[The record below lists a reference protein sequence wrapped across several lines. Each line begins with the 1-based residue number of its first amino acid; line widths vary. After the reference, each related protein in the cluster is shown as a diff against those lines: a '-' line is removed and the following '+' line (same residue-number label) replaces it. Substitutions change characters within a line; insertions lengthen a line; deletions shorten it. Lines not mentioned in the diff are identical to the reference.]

1 MTRLLIIDD
10 HAVVRQGLVQAFCD
24 QGFDSIETAGNL
36 KEARAKIAAFNPEA
50 IIVDLNLPDGS
61 GLEIVQWV
69 RKQSADVTII
79 ILSLNDP
86 AQFVKIARSSGANA
100 YLSKSQSMPEIISS
114 VTFALLNPGTF
125 TSNLTAD
132 QSPDFD
138 LTPREIEVLY
148 LLAEG
153 ASNLEIST
161 KLYISIST
169 VKTHIS
175 ALMRKLQC
183 TNRTAA
189 AKIAR
194 DNGFLL

>member
-10 HAVVRQGLVQAFCD
+10 HAVVRQGLVQAFKE
-24 QGFDSIETAGNL
+24 QGFASIETAGSI
-36 KEARAKIAAFNPEA
+36 KQARAKIAAFNPEA

-69 RKQSADVTII
+69 RKHSTKIAII

-86 AQFVKIARSSGANA
+86 AQYIKIARSSGANA
-100 YLSKSQSMPEIISS
+100 YLSKSQSMQEIISS
-114 VTFALLNPGTF
+114 VTFALSNPGSF
-125 TSNLTAD
+125 TSALTAD
-132 QSPDFD
+132 QHLDFD

-148 LLAEG
+148 LLADG
-153 ASNLEIST
+153 ASNSDISS
-161 KLYISIST
+161 KLYISLST

-175 ALMRKLQC
+175 SLMRKLQC

>member
-24 QGFDSIETAGNL
+24 KGFDSIETAGNL
-36 KEARAKIAAFNPEA
+36 REARAKIAAFNPEA

-61 GLEIVQWV
+61 GLEVVQWV
-69 RKQSADVTII
+69 RKHSTNVAII
-79 ILSLNDP
+79 ILSMNDP
-86 AQFVKIARSSGANA
+86 AQFIKVARSSGANA

-114 VTFALLNPGTF
+114 VTFALSNPGTF
-125 TSNLTAD
+125 TSSLTAD
-132 QSPDFD
+132 QQQAFD

-153 ASNLEIST
+153 ASNVEISRR
-161 KLYISIST
+161 LFISIST

-175 ALMRKLQC
+175 GLMRKLQC

-194 DNGFLL
+194 DHGLLL

>member
-10 HAVVRQGLVQAFCD
+10 HAVVRQGLVQAFSD
-24 QGFDSIETAGNL
+24 KGFTSIETAGNL
-36 KEARAKIAAFNPEA
+36 KEARAKIAALNPEA

-69 RKQSADVTII
+69 RKLSADVAII

-86 AQFVKIARSSGANA
+86 AQFIKIARSSGANA

-114 VTFALLNPGTF
+114 VTFALSNPGSF
-125 TSNLTAD
+125 TSTLTAD
-132 QSPDFD
+132 PSLDFD

-153 ASNLEIST
+153 ASNSDISL
-161 KLYISIST
+161 KLFISLST

>member
-69 RKQSADVTII
+69 RKHSADVAII
-79 ILSLNDP
+79 ILSLKDP
-86 AQFVKIARSSGANA
+86 AQFVKIA
-100 YLSKSQSMPEIISS
+100 LSKSQSMPEIISS
-114 VTFALLNPGTF
+114 VIFALSNPGSF
-125 TSNLTAD
+125 TSSLTTG

-153 ASNLEIST
+153 ASNLEISS

>member
-10 HAVVRQGLVQAFCD
+10 HAVVRLGLVQAFSD
-24 QGFDSIETAGNL
+24 KGFTSIETAGNL
-36 KEARAKIAAFNPEA
+36 KEARAKIAALNPEA

-69 RKQSADVTII
+69 RKLSADVAII

-86 AQFVKIARSSGANA
+86 AQFIKIARSSGANA

-114 VTFALLNPGTF
+114 VTFALSNPGSF
-125 TSNLTAD
+125 TSTLTAD
-132 QSPDFD
+132 QPFDFD

-153 ASNLEIST
+153 ASNSDISL
-161 KLYISIST
+161 KLFISLST

>member
-10 HAVVRQGLVQAFCD
+10 HAVVRQGLFQAFKEN
-24 QGFDSIETAGNL
+24 GFTSIETAGSLN
-36 KEARAKIAAFNPEA
+36 EARSKIAAFNPGA

-69 RKQSADVTII
+69 RKHSGDTAII

-86 AQFVKIARSSGANA
+86 TQFVKIARSSGANA
-100 YLSKSQSMPEIISS
+100 YLSKSQSMQEIMSAIN
-114 VTFALLNPGTF
+114 FALSNPGSF
-125 TSNLTAD
+125 TSTLTAD
-132 QSPDFD
+132 RVANFD

-153 ASNLEIST
+153 ASNVDISSR
-161 KLYISIST
+161 LYISIST

-175 ALMRKLQC
+175 SVMRKLQC
-183 TNRTAA
+183 SNRTAA

-194 DNGFLL
+194 ENGYLL

>member
-10 HAVVRQGLVQAFCD
+10 HAVVRQGLVQAFSD
-24 QGFDSIETAGNL
+24 KGFTSIETAGNL
-36 KEARAKIAAFNPEA
+36 KEARAKIAALNPEA

-69 RKQSADVTII
+69 RKLSADVAII

-86 AQFVKIARSSGANA
+86 AQFIKIARSSGANA

-114 VTFALLNPGTF
+114 VTFALSNPGSF
-125 TSNLTAD
+125 TSTLTAD
-132 QSPDFD
+132 PSLDFD

-153 ASNLEIST
+153 ASNSDISL
-161 KLYISIST
+161 KLFISIST
-169 VKTHIS
+169 VKSHIS

>member
-10 HAVVRQGLVQAFCD
+10 HAVVRQGLVQAFSD
-24 QGFDSIETAGNL
+24 KGFTSIETAGNL
-36 KEARAKIAAFNPEA
+36 KEARAKIAALNPEA

-69 RKQSADVTII
+69 RKLSADVAII

-86 AQFVKIARSSGANA
+86 SQFIKIARSSGANA

-114 VTFALLNPGTF
+114 VTFALSNPGSF
-125 TSNLTAD
+125 TSTITAD
-132 QSPDFD
+132 QPLDFD
-138 LTPREIEVLY
+138 LTAREIEVLY

-153 ASNLEIST
+153 ASNSDISL
-161 KLYISIST
+161 KLFISIST
-169 VKTHIS
+169 VKSHIS

-189 AKIAR
+189 ARIAR

>member
-10 HAVVRQGLVQAFCD
+10 HAVVRQGLVQASKEN
-24 QGFDSIETAGNL
+24 GFTSIETAGSLN
-36 KEARAKIAAFNPEA
+36 EARSKIAAFNPGA

-69 RKQSADVTII
+69 RKHSGDTAII

-86 AQFVKIARSSGANA
+86 TQFVKIARSSGANA
-100 YLSKSQSMPEIISS
+100 YLSKSQSMQEIMSA
-114 VTFALLNPGTF
+114 VNFALSNPGSF
-125 TSNLTAD
+125 TSTLTAD
-132 QSPDFD
+132 RSADFD
-138 LTPREIEVLY
+138 LTPREIEVLH
-148 LLAEG
+148 LLADG
-153 ASNLEIST
+153 ASNVDISS

-175 ALMRKLQC
+175 SVMRKLQC
-183 TNRTAA
+183 SNRTAA

-194 DNGFLL
+194 ENGFLL

>member
-10 HAVVRQGLVQAFCD
+10 HAVVRQGLVQAFSD
-24 QGFDSIETAGNL
+24 KGFTSIETAGNL
-36 KEARAKIAAFNPEA
+36 KEARAKIAALNPEA

-69 RKQSADVTII
+69 RKLSADVAII

-86 AQFVKIARSSGANA
+86 AQFIKIARSSGANA

-114 VTFALLNPGTF
+114 VTFALSNPGSF
-125 TSNLTAD
+125 TSTLTAD
-132 QSPDFD
+132 PSLDFD

-153 ASNLEIST
+153 ASNSDISL
-161 KLYISIST
+161 KLFISIST

-183 TNRTAA
+183 TNRTTA

>member
-10 HAVVRQGLVQAFCD
+10 HAVVRQGIMQAFNN
-24 QGFDSIETAGNL
+24 QGFTSVETAGTL

-69 RKQSADVTII
+69 REFSAEIAII
-79 ILSLNDP
+79 ILSMNDP

-100 YLSKSQSMPEIISS
+100 YLSKSQSMSEIISS
-114 VTFALLNPGTF
+114 VNFALSNPGSF
-125 TSNLTAD
+125 TSTLAAE
-132 QSPDFD
+132 QPFDFD

-153 ASNLEIST
+153 TSNLDISL
-161 KLYISIST
+161 KLFISIST

-194 DNGFLL
+194 DNGLLL

>member
-69 RKQSADVTII
+69 RKHSADVAIV
-79 ILSLNDP
+79 ILSLKDP

-114 VTFALLNPGTF
+114 VIFALSNTGSF
-125 TSNLTAD
+125 TSSLTTG

-153 ASNLEIST
+153 ASNLEISS

-183 TNRTAA
+183 ANRTAA

>member
-1 MTRLLIIDD
+1 V
-10 HAVVRQGLVQAFCD
+10 A
-24 QGFDSIETAGNL
+24 
-36 KEARAKIAAFNPEA
+36 
-50 IIVDLNLPDGS
+50 
-61 GLEIVQWV
+61 
-69 RKQSADVTII
+69 II

-86 AQFVKIARSSGANA
+86 SQFIKIARSSGANA

-114 VTFALLNPGTF
+114 VTFALSNPGSF
-125 TSNLTAD
+125 TSTLTAD
-132 QSPDFD
+132 QPFDFE

-153 ASNLEIST
+153 ASNSDISL
-161 KLYISIST
+161 KLFISIST
-169 VKTHIS
+169 VKSHIS

-189 AKIAR
+189 ARIAR

>member
-10 HAVVRQGLVQAFCD
+10 HAVVRQGIIQAFNN
-24 QGFDSIETAGNL
+24 QGFTSVETAGTL

-50 IIVDLNLPDGS
+50 IIIDLNLPDGS

-69 RKQSADVTII
+69 REFSAEIAII
-79 ILSLNDP
+79 ILSMNDP

-100 YLSKSQSMPEIISS
+100 YLSKSQSMSEIISS
-114 VTFALLNPGTF
+114 VNFALSNPGSF
-125 TSNLTAD
+125 TSTLAAE
-132 QSPDFD
+132 QPFDFD

-153 ASNLEIST
+153 TSNLDISL
-161 KLYISIST
+161 KLFISIST

-189 AKIAR
+189 ARIAR
-194 DNGFLL
+194 DNGLLL

>member
-24 QGFDSIETAGNL
+24 KGFDSIETAGNL
-36 KEARAKIAAFNPEA
+36 REARAKIAAFNPEA

-61 GLEIVQWV
+61 GLEVVQWV
-69 RKQSADVTII
+69 RKHSTNVAII
-79 ILSLNDP
+79 ILSMNDP
-86 AQFVKIARSSGANA
+86 AQFIKVARSSGANA

-114 VTFALLNPGTF
+114 VTFALSNPGTF

-132 QSPDFD
+132 QQQDFD

-153 ASNLEIST
+153 ASNVEISRR
-161 KLYISIST
+161 LFISIST

-175 ALMRKLQC
+175 GLMRKLQC

-194 DNGFLL
+194 DHGLLL

>member
-10 HAVVRQGLVQAFCD
+10 HAVVRQGLIQAFND
-24 QGFDSIETAGNL
+24 KGFASIESAGTL

-69 RKQSADVTII
+69 RKFSADIAII

-86 AQFVKIARSSGANA
+86 AQFIKIARSSGANA
-100 YLSKSQSMPEIISS
+100 YLSKSQTMSEIISS
-114 VTFALLNPGTF
+114 VIFALSNPGSF
-125 TSNLTAD
+125 TSNLMVD
-132 QSPDFD
+132 QPFNFD

-153 ASNLEIST
+153 ASNLDISQ
-161 KLYISIST
+161 KLFISIST

-175 ALMRKLQC
+175 AVLRKLQC
-183 TNRTAA
+183 TNRTTA

>member
-10 HAVVRQGLVQAFCD
+10 HAVVRQGLVQAFKEN
-24 QGFDSIETAGNL
+24 GFASIETAGTL
-36 KEARAKIAAFNPEA
+36 KEARAKIAAFNPDA
-50 IIVDLNLPDGS
+50 MIIDLNLPDGS

-69 RKQSADVTII
+69 RKHSADMAII

-86 AQFVKIARSSGANA
+86 TQFIKIARSSGANA
-100 YLSKSQSMPEIISS
+100 YLSKSQSMQEIIAS
-114 VTFALLNPGTF
+114 VNFALSNPGSF
-125 TSNLTAD
+125 TSALTAD
-132 QSPDFD
+132 QPRDFD

-153 ASNLEIST
+153 ASNLEISL
-161 KLYISIST
+161 KLYISLST

-183 TNRTAA
+183 SNRTAA

>member
-69 RKQSADVTII
+69 RKHSAEVAII

-114 VTFALLNPGTF
+114 VIFALSNPGTF
-125 TSNLTAD
+125 TSNLTTD

-153 ASNLEIST
+153 ASNIEISS

>member
-10 HAVVRQGLVQAFCD
+10 HAVVRQGIIQAFNN
-24 QGFDSIETAGNL
+24 QGFTSVETAGTL

-69 RKQSADVTII
+69 REFSAEIAII
-79 ILSLNDP
+79 ILSMNDP
-86 AQFVKIARSSGANA
+86 AQFVKIARSSGAND
-100 YLSKSQSMPEIISS
+100 YLSNSQSMSEIISS
-114 VTFALLNPGTF
+114 VNFALSNPGSF
-125 TSNLTAD
+125 TSTLAAE
-132 QSPDFD
+132 QPFDFD

-153 ASNLEIST
+153 TSNLDISL
-161 KLYISIST
+161 KLFISIST

-194 DNGFLL
+194 DNGLLL

>member
-10 HAVVRQGLVQAFCD
+10 HAVVRQGLVQAFFD
-24 QGFDSIETAGNL
+24 KGFALIETAANI
-36 KEARAKIAAFNPEA
+36 KEARAKIAAFNPQA

-69 RKQSADVTII
+69 RKFSADIAII

-114 VTFALLNPGTF
+114 VSFAIANPGSF
-125 TSNLTAD
+125 TSSLTAE
-132 QSPDFD
+132 QPLDFD
-138 LTPREIEVLY
+138 LTAREIEVLY

-153 ASNLEIST
+153 TSNLDISL
-161 KLYISIST
+161 KLFISVST

-175 ALMRKLQC
+175 ALMRKLRC

-189 AKIAR
+189 VKIAR
-194 DNGFLL
+194 DYGFLL

>member
-10 HAVVRQGLVQAFCD
+10 HAVVRLGLVQAFSD
-24 QGFDSIETAGNL
+24 KGFTSIETAGNL
-36 KEARAKIAAFNPEA
+36 KEARAKIAALNPEA
-50 IIVDLNLPDGS
+50 VIVDLNLPDGS

-69 RKQSADVTII
+69 RKLSADVAII

-86 AQFVKIARSSGANA
+86 SQFIKIARSSGANA

-114 VTFALLNPGTF
+114 VTFALSNPGSF
-125 TSNLTAD
+125 TSTLTAD
-132 QSPDFD
+132 QPFDFE

-148 LLAEG
+148 LLADG
-153 ASNLEIST
+153 ASNVDISS
-161 KLYISIST
+161 KLYISLST

-175 ALMRKLQC
+175 SLMRKLQC

>member
-10 HAVVRQGLVQAFCD
+10 HAVVRQGLVQAFREN
-24 QGFDSIETAGNL
+24 GFTPIETAGSL
-36 KEARAKIAAFNPEA
+36 KEARSKIAAFNPQA
-50 IIVDLNLPDGS
+50 IIVDLSLPDGS

-69 RKQSADVTII
+69 RKHSGDTAII

-86 AQFVKIARSSGANA
+86 AQFIKIARSAGANA
-100 YLSKSQSMPEIISS
+100 YLSKSQSMQEIMSAVS
-114 VTFALLNPGTF
+114 FALSNPGSF
-125 TSNLTAD
+125 TSTLTAD
-132 QSPDFD
+132 RSADFD

-148 LLAEG
+148 LLADG
-153 ASNLEIST
+153 ASNVDISS

-175 ALMRKLQC
+175 AVMRKLQC
-183 TNRTAA
+183 SNRTAA

-194 DNGFLL
+194 ENGFLL

>member
-10 HAVVRQGLVQAFCD
+10 HAVVRQGIIQAFNN
-24 QGFDSIETAGNL
+24 QGFTSVETAGTL

-69 RKQSADVTII
+69 REFSAEIAII
-79 ILSLNDP
+79 ILSMNDP

-100 YLSKSQSMPEIISS
+100 YLSKSQSMSEIISS
-114 VTFALLNPGTF
+114 VNFALSNPGSF
-125 TSNLTAD
+125 TSTLAAEQPFD
-132 QSPDFD
+132 ID

-153 ASNLEIST
+153 TSNLDISL
-161 KLYISIST
+161 KLFISIST

-194 DNGFLL
+194 DNGLLL

>member
-10 HAVVRQGLVQAFCD
+10 HAVVRQGLLQAFKD
-24 QGFDSIETAGNL
+24 NGFTSIEVAGSI
-36 KEARAKIAAFNPEA
+36 KDARAKIAAFNPNA

-61 GLEIVQWV
+61 GLEIVHWV
-69 RKQSADVTII
+69 RKHSAEIAII

-86 AQFVKIARSSGANA
+86 AKFIKIARSSGANA
-100 YLSKSQSMPEIISS
+100 YLSKSQSMQEIISS
-114 VTFALLNPGTF
+114 VTFALSNPGSF
-125 TSNLTAD
+125 TSALTAD
-132 QSPDFD
+132 LPRDFD

-153 ASNLEIST
+153 ASNLDISS
-161 KLYISIST
+161 KLYISLST

-175 ALMRKLQC
+175 ALMRKLEC

>member
-10 HAVVRQGLVQAFCD
+10 HAVVRLGLVQAFSD
-24 QGFDSIETAGNL
+24 KGFTSIETAGNL
-36 KEARAKIAAFNPEA
+36 KEARAKIAALNPEA
-50 IIVDLNLPDGS
+50 VIVDLNLPDGS

-69 RKQSADVTII
+69 RKLSADVAII

-86 AQFVKIARSSGANA
+86 SQFIKIARSSGANA

-114 VTFALLNPGTF
+114 VTFALSNPGSF
-125 TSNLTAD
+125 TSTLTAD
-132 QSPDFD
+132 QPFDFE

-153 ASNLEIST
+153 ASNSDISL
-161 KLYISIST
+161 KLFISIST
-169 VKTHIS
+169 VKSHIS

-189 AKIAR
+189 ARIAR

>member
-10 HAVVRQGLVQAFCD
+10 HAVVRQGIIQAFNNK
-24 QGFDSIETAGNL
+24 GFTSVETAGTL

-69 RKQSADVTII
+69 REFSAEIAII
-79 ILSLNDP
+79 ILSMNDP

-100 YLSKSQSMPEIISS
+100 YLSKSQSMSEIISS
-114 VTFALLNPGTF
+114 VNFALSNPGSF
-125 TSNLTAD
+125 TSTLAAE
-132 QSPDFD
+132 QLFDFD

-153 ASNLEIST
+153 TSNLDISL
-161 KLYISIST
+161 KLFISIST

-194 DNGFLL
+194 DNGLLL

>member
-1 MTRLLIIDD
+1 
-10 HAVVRQGLVQAFCD
+10 VQAFSD
-24 QGFDSIETAGNL
+24 KGFTSIETAGNL
-36 KEARAKIAAFNPEA
+36 KEARAKIAALNPEA

-69 RKQSADVTII
+69 RKFSADVAII

-114 VTFALLNPGTF
+114 VTFALSNPGSF
-125 TSNLTAD
+125 TSTLTAD
-132 QSPDFD
+132 QPFDFD

-153 ASNLEIST
+153 ASNSDISL
-161 KLYISIST
+161 KLFISIST

-183 TNRTAA
+183 TNRTTA

>member
-10 HAVVRQGLVQAFCD
+10 HAVVRQGLIQAFND
-24 QGFDSIETAGNL
+24 KGFASIETAGNL
-36 KEARAKIAAFNPEA
+36 KEARAKVAAFNPAA

-69 RKQSADVTII
+69 RKHSADIAII

-86 AQFVKIARSSGANA
+86 NQYVKVARSSGANA
-100 YLSKSQSMPEIISS
+100 YLSKSQSMPEIISAVS
-114 VTFALLNPGTF
+114 FAVANPGSFVSTLG
-125 TSNLTAD
+125 TVQPL
-132 QSPDFD
+132 DFD

-148 LLAEG
+148 LLADG

-161 KLYISIST
+161 KLFISIST